1 MTKAGMNCTAWNS
14 VSAKALTSRP
24 SAVPS
29 TASTT
34 ATTPSSQTGP
44 LTSRPSRPTLT
55 PTASA
60 DWTAASSPKAR
71 A

>member
-1 MTKAGMNCTAWNS
+1 MNCTAWNS
-14 VSAKALTSRP
+14 VVAKALTSSP
-24 SAVPS
+24 SAVPR

-34 ATTPSSQTGP
+34 ATTASSHTGP

-55 PTASA
+55 ATASA
-60 DWTAASSPKAR
+60 DWTAASRPKAR